1 MMPIRLYDTSRREK
15 ADFKPLADGHVSIYV
30 CGLTVYDLPHIGH
43 ARTFVVFDVFRRFLR
58 QIGYTVKFVRNH
70 TDIDDKI
77 IKRSREENT
86 TPEELASRMIAELHK
101 DMASLDVEEADVEPR
116 VTQHI
121 PDIIAFIQK
130 LFDNG
135 YAYRAGGDVYY
146 RVSAFK
152 DYGKFSNRNL
162 DEMINGVRKAVN
174 EAKDNA
180 EDFALWKGE
189 TDPGKPAWD
198 SPWGRGRP
206 GWHIECSC
214 MSTKYLS
221 PSFDIHGGGR
231 DLIFPHHENEIAQA
245 KGAQEGEFARYWMHV
260 GMVEIN
266 GEKMS
271 HSLHN
276 FWTLRDIVKQVHPE
290 ALRYFFLTTHYRNN
304 INFSHETIN
313 EATQRITS
321 LYRTLSSADKRIA
334 QLKSKF
340 PAAAEDA
347 ALVKEH
353 EDAFAEAMADDLNT
367 PKALAVMAQTA
378 KAANEIIDACGKKT
392 ADQASALISYR
403 KALGN
408 MGAYCGLF
416 LRDPDEALA
425 ALRDLAVKRLG
436 LDVGEIEALI
446 ARRAAARAEKNWAL
460 SDELRDKLAQMGVQL
475 LDRADGTDWLVSQ

>member
-1 MMPIRLYDTSRREK
+1 MIPIRLYDTSRREK
-15 ADFKPLADGHVSIYV
+15 VDFTPLVDGHVSIYV

-58 QIGYTVKFVRNH
+58 NIGYSVTFVRNH

-86 TPEELASRMIAELHK
+86 TPQELASRMIDELHK
-101 DMASLDVEEADVEPR
+101 DMAAIDVEQADVEPR

-121 PDIIAFIQK
+121 PDIIDFIQK

-135 YAYRAGGDVYY
+135 YAYQAGGDVYY

-162 DEMINGVRKAVN
+162 DEMLNGVRKAVN

-189 TDPGKPAWD
+189 TDPDKPAWD

-245 KGAQEGEFARYWMHV
+245 KGAQEGDFARYWMHV

-304 INFSHETIN
+304 INFSHDTIN

-321 LYRTLSSADKRIA
+321 LYRTLDAADKLIEQFSKKHPDIQAKIDLA
-334 QLKSKF
+334 QI
-340 PAAAEDA
+340 
-347 ALVKEH
+347 H
-353 EDAFAEAMADDLNT
+353 ENAFVEAMADDLNT
-367 PKALAVMAQTA
+367 PKALAAMAQTA
-378 KAANEIIDACGKKT
+378 KLANEIIDARGKKSV
-392 ADQASALISYR
+392 DQIESLMAYR
-403 KALGN
+403 LALGN
-408 MGAYCGLF
+408 MGGYCGLF
-416 LRDPDEALA
+416 MRAPDQALLQ
-425 ALRDLAVKRLG
+425 LRDLAVKRLG
-436 LDVGEIEALI
+436 LNVEEIQNLI
-446 ARRAAARAEKNWAL
+446 AERSIARTNKDWAR
-460 SDELRDKLAQMGVQL
+460 SDEIRDQLAQKGVQL
-475 LDRADGTDWLVSQ
+475 LDRADGTDWLVA

>member
-1 MMPIRLYDTSRREK
+1 MKLYNTLTRKKEEFVPITPGRVLMYS
-15 ADFKPLADGHVSIYV
+15 
-30 CGLTVYDLPHIGH
+30 CGPTVYNFFHIGN
-43 ARTFVVFDVFRRFLR
+43 ARPFITFDVLRRYFEYR
-58 QIGYTVKFVRNH
+58 GYKVKFVQNF

-86 TPEELASRMIAELHK
+86 TPEELSSRMIDELHK
-101 DMASLDVEEADVEPR
+101 DMAAIDVEQADIEPR

-121 PDIIAFIQK
+121 PDIINFIQK

-135 YAYRAGGDVYY
+135 YAYEAGGDVYF

-174 EAKDNA
+174 EAKDSA

-189 TDPGKPAWD
+189 TDPDKPAWD

-245 KGAQEGEFARYWMHV
+245 KGAQDGDFARYWMHV

-304 INFSHETIN
+304 INFSHDTIN
-313 EATQRITS
+313 EATQRVTS
-321 LYRTLSSADKRIA
+321 LYRTLSAADKLIA
-334 QLKSKF
+334 QLSPKH
-340 PAAAEDA
+340 PNAAANPE
-347 ALVKEH
+347 VVREH
-353 EDAFAEAMADDLNT
+353 ENAFVDAMADDLNT
-367 PKALAVMAQTA
+367 PKALAAMAQTA
-378 KAANEIIDACGKKT
+378 KLANEIIDARGKKN
-392 ADQASALISYR
+392 AEQLSLLMAYRQALAH
-403 KALGN
+403 

-416 LRDPDEALA
+416 TRQPDDALNT
-425 ALRDLAVKRLG
+425 LRDLAVNRLG
-436 LDVGEIEALI
+436 LDVDEITSLI
-446 ARRAAARAEKNWAL
+446 AQRSDARAEKNWAR
-460 SDELRDKLAQMGVQL
+460 SDEIRDKLAQMGVQL
-475 LDRADGTDWLVSQ
+475 LDRADGTDWLVS

>member
-1 MMPIRLYDTSRREK
+1 MVPSRLYDTSRREK
-15 ADFKPLADGHVSIYV
+15 VDFQPLIPEHVSIYV

-58 QIGYTVKFVRNH
+58 QIGYDVKFVRNH

-86 TPEELASRMIAELHK
+86 TPTELASRMIDELHK
-101 DMASLDVEEADVEPR
+101 DMASIDVAEADVEPR

-135 YAYRAGGDVYY
+135 YAYEAGGDVYY

-174 EAKDNA
+174 EAKDSA

-189 TDPGKPAWD
+189 TDPEKPAWD

-245 KGAQEGEFARYWMHV
+245 KGAQDGDFARYWMHV

-304 INFSHETIN
+304 INFSHDTIN

-321 LYRTLSSADKRIA
+321 LYRTLSAADKLIA
-334 QLKSKF
+334 QLANKH
-340 PAAAEDA
+340 PNVEANPE
-347 ALVKEH
+347 LVKEH
-353 EDAFAEAMADDLNT
+353 EDAFVEAMADDLNT
-367 PKALAVMAQTA
+367 PKALAAMAQTA
-378 KAANEIIDACGKKT
+378 KLANEIIDARGKKT
-392 ADQASALISYR
+392 AQQLALLMAYR
-403 KALGN
+403 QALGN
-408 MGAYCGLF
+408 MGSYCGLF
-416 LRDPDEALA
+416 TRQPDDALA
-425 ALRDLAVKRLG
+425 TLRDLAVKRLG
-436 LDVGEIEALI
+436 LDVDEITALI
-446 ARRAAARAEKNWAL
+446 AQRTTARAEKNWAR
-460 SDELRDKLAQMGVQL
+460 SDEIRDKLAQMGVQL
-475 LDRADGTDWLVSQ
+475 LDRADGTDWLVS

>member
-1 MMPIRLYDTSRREK
+1 MIELKIYDTAAK
-15 ADFKPLADGHVSIYV
+15 NKVDFKPLVDGKVSIYV

-43 ARTFVVFDVFRRFLR
+43 ARTFVVFDVFRRFLK
-58 QIGYTVKFVRNH
+58 QIGYEVRFVRNH

-77 IKRSREENT
+77 IRRSREEGT
-86 TPEELASRMIAELHK
+86 TPEELASRMIDALHD
-101 DMASLDVEEADVEPR
+101 DMASIDVAQADIEPR

-135 YAYRAGGDVYY
+135 YAYQAGGDVYF

-152 DYGKFSNRNL
+152 DYGKLSHRNL
-162 DEMINGVRKAVN
+162 EEMINGVRIEVN
-174 EAKDNA
+174 EAKEA
-180 EDFALWKGE
+180 AGDFALWKGE
-189 TDPGKPAWD
+189 LSEDKPGWD

-245 KGAQEGEFARYWMHV
+245 KGAQEGDFARYWMHV

-271 HSLHN
+271 HSLKN
-276 FWTLRDIVKQVHPE
+276 FWTVRDIRKQVHPE

-304 INFSHETIN
+304 INFSHDTIQ
-313 EATQRITS
+313 EATLRITS
-321 LYRTLSSADKRIA
+321 LYRTLEAADRMCA
-334 QLKSKF
+334 
-340 PAAAEDA
+340 PALAKDPTLAAD
-347 ALVKEH
+347 
-353 EDAFAEAMADDLNT
+353 DAFVADQVAPFVEAMADDLNT

-378 KAANEIIDACGKKT
+378 KLANEIIDARGKKKPE
-392 ADQASALISYR
+392 QIKALLGYR
-403 KALGN
+403 KALQG
-408 MGAYCGLF
+408 MGDHCGLF
-416 LRDPDEALA
+416 SRAPETALLELRDH
-425 ALRDLAVKRLG
+425 AVRRLN
-436 LDVGEIEALI
+436 LDVAEIEKLLAE
-446 ARRAAARAEKNWAL
+446 RAQARADKNWAV
-460 SDELRDKLAQMGVQL
+460 SDQIRDKLAEMGVQI
-475 LDRADGTDWLVSQ
+475 LDRPEGTTWQVS

>member
-1 MMPIRLYDTSRREK
+1 MVDLKIYDTASHEK
-15 ADFKPLADGHVSIYV
+15 VDFKPLREGKISIYV

-58 QIGYTVKFVRNH
+58 HIGYEVTFVRNH

-77 IKRSREENT
+77 IRRAREENT
-86 TPEELASRMIAELHK
+86 TPQELATRMIDALHS
-101 DMASLDVEEADVEPR
+101 DMASIDVEQADIEPR

-135 YAYRAGGDVYY
+135 CAYQAGGDVYF

-152 DYGKFSNRNL
+152 DYGKFSHKNL
-162 DEMINGVRKAVN
+162 DELLAGVRIDVN
-174 EAKDNA
+174 EAKENA
-180 EDFALWKGE
+180 ADFALWKGE
-189 TDPGKPAWD
+189 PSEDNPGWD

-221 PSFDIHGGGR
+221 ESFDIHGGGR

-245 KGAQEGEFARYWMHV
+245 KGAQKGDFARHWMHV

-276 FWTLRDIVKQVHPE
+276 FWTVRDIAKQVHPE

-304 INFSHETIN
+304 INFSHDTIN
-313 EATQRITS
+313 EATLRITS
-321 LYRTLSSADKRIA
+321 LYRTLEAADRLLESAKAKDPAIA
-334 QLKSKF
+334 
-340 PAAAEDA
+340 ADDA
-347 ALVKEH
+347 AVNAEV
-353 EDAFAEAMADDLNT
+353 APFIEAMADDLNT
-367 PKALAVMAQTA
+367 PRALAVMAQVA
-378 KAANEIIDACGKKT
+378 KNANEIIDARGKKKP
-392 ADQASALISYR
+392 DQLKTLDTCR
-403 KALGN
+403 KALQK
-408 MGAYCGLF
+408 MGDHCGLF
-416 LRDPDEALA
+416 LRDPKVAILE
-425 ALRDLAVKRLG
+425 LRDYAVKRLN
-436 LDVGEIEALI
+436 LDVNEIEALL
-446 ARRAAARAEKNWAL
+446 AKRTQARADKNWAV
-460 SDELRDKLAQMGVQL
+460 SDEIRDQLAEKGVQI
-475 LDRADGTDWLVSQ
+475 LDRPEGTTWQVS

>member
-1 MMPIRLYDTSRREK
+1 MIGLKIYDTAEK
-15 ADFKPLADGHVSIYV
+15 SKVDFKPLVDGKVSIYV

-43 ARTFVVFDVFRRFLR
+43 ARTFVVFDVFRRFLKKV
-58 QIGYTVKFVRNH
+58 GYEVKFVRNH

-77 IKRSREENT
+77 IRRSCEEGT
-86 TPEELASRMIAELHK
+86 TPEELATRMIDALHE
-101 DMASLDVEEADVEPR
+101 DMASIDVEQADIEPR

-135 YAYRAGGDVYY
+135 YAYQAGGDVYF

-152 DYGKFSNRNL
+152 DYGKLSHRNL
-162 DEMINGVRKAVN
+162 DEMINGVRIEVN
-174 EAKDNA
+174 EAKEA
-180 EDFALWKGE
+180 AGDFALWKGE
-189 TDPGKPAWD
+189 LSEDKPAWD

-245 KGAQEGEFARYWMHV
+245 KGAQEGDFARYWMHV

-271 HSLHN
+271 HSLKN
-276 FWTLRDIVKQVHPE
+276 FWTVRDIRKQVHPE

-304 INFSHETIN
+304 INFSHDTIQ
-313 EATQRITS
+313 EATLRITS
-321 LYRTLSSADKRIA
+321 LYRTLEAADRMCA
-334 QLKSKF
+334 
-340 PAAAEDA
+340 PALAKDA
-347 ALVKEH
+347 SLVA
-353 EDAFAEAMADDLNT
+353 DDGFVASQVDPFVEAMADDLNT

-378 KAANEIIDACGKKT
+378 KLANEIIDARGKKKPE
-392 ADQASALISYR
+392 QIRMLLGCR
-403 KALGN
+403 KALQI
-408 MGAYCGLF
+408 MGDHCGLF
-416 LRDPDEALA
+416 SRAPETALLELREN
-425 ALRDLAVKRLG
+425 AVRRLN
-436 LDVGEIEALI
+436 LDVAEIEKLLAERAQ
-446 ARRAAARAEKNWAL
+446 ARQEKNWAV
-460 SDELRDKLAQMGVQL
+460 SDQIRDRLAEMGVQI
-475 LDRADGTDWLVSQ
+475 LDRPEGTTWQVS